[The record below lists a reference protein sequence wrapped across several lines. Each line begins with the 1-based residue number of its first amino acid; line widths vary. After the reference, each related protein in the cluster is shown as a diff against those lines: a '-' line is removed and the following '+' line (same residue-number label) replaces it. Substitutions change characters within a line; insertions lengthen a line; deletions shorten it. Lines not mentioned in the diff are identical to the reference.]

1 VNSPKAGSHHS
12 IDQHWIAQHS
22 RPVIFLILT
31 LALLGAYL
39 AFTIPVSVFPAT
51 NFPRVLIGVDNGVM
65 PIDQMMVTVTRPIE
79 EAVNSV
85 PGLLTVR
92 SITSRGSAEIDLFF
106 RWDVDMFQTLQ
117 YVNAAISRVQPEL
130 PTTAKIEAHRMT
142 FASFPIIGYSLTS
155 DTMPQT
161 RLWEMATYEMKPRLN
176 RLDGVSTVIVQG
188 GQEPEFHI
196 TPDPAK
202 LLTAGVTVSDILEAV
217 RRTNLVDSP
226 GLLER
231 NHQLYLGL
239 VNGQVRTPEEI
250 ANAVVKNTP
259 AGIPVRIGDIATVA
273 PGVRPV
279 YTIVTANG
287 KPAVLININRQPD
300 GNTVQVAQ
308 EVHDEINRIRRTL
321 PPGIQIAP
329 FYDQSIIVNES
340 IRSVRDA
347 ILLGLIFASIILV
360 VFLRDWGTSLVA
372 GLVIPV
378 TVMVT
383 FIALKLMGET
393 FDLMTLGGLAAAVG
407 LVIDDAIVVVEN
419 IVLHRDAGQQRLE
432 AIRRALKEITV
443 PLVFSTITPVVVFIP
458 LIAITGVTGVFFR
471 ALAVTMSV
479 SLLTSLALALT
490 WTPNLSQY
498 FIRGRHDKEG
508 SEAESEL
515 PQAPASPEPN
525 AAEGPEENDN
535 AMKLL
540 AAEEKHLSGFFLRVV
555 NFHERWLRR
564 ALERPRLLILFS
576 AVLIVLSYVCY
587 RFSGS
592 DLLPEMDEGGFTLDY
607 IMPAGSSL
615 AETNRVVGHVEQM
628 LREVPE
634 VESTSRRTGLQ
645 LGLAAVTEAN
655 TGDILVKLRA
665 KRDRDIEEIM
675 AEVRARVNREEP
687 ALDVEFV
694 QVLQDMIDDLTSAP
708 EPIQIKLFAQDPKLL
723 AEWAEKIGD
732 AIGLDEKTKE
742 PKIKGIVDVLNGIDN
757 TVSGPAVT
765 FQVDPSVAARA
776 GFTAEEVALDA
787 SAILEGEPA
796 AAPVV
801 ANDRAYTLRV
811 RFPAANRA
819 SLEAMR
825 DTLLVSSS
833 GHTATLGALA
843 AVVENPGQNE
853 IRRENLQRNVAVTA
867 RLEGIDLGSAMAAVQ
882 RTINGMHV
890 PSSIRVEYGGRYEE
904 QQKSFHDLVIV
915 LILAV
920 LLLFIVLLFEFGTFA
935 APIAILS
942 SALLS
947 TSGVFIALLITRT
960 TFNISSFM
968 GMIMVIGI
976 VAKNGILLLDAD
988 QKMRALGLPA
998 ENAMLQAGRR
1008 RLRPIVMTALAT
1020 VAGMLP
1026 LAFAIGAGSQMLQ
1039 PLAIA
1044 VIGGVLISMVLS
1056 LIITPAVHFYL
1067 SGKDEA
1073 PRLQSSAAV

>member
-1 VNSPKAGSHHS
+1 MNLPETGTTAKPAGL
-12 IDQHWIAQHS
+12 HWIAQHS
-22 RPVIFLILT
+22 RPVIFLTLT
-31 LALLGAYL
+31 LGLLGAYL
-39 AFTIPVSVFPAT
+39 AFTIPVSVFPST
-51 NFPRVLIGVDNGVM
+51 DFPRVLISVDNGVM

-85 PGLLTVR
+85 PGLLNVR
-92 SITSRGSAEIDLFF
+92 SITSRGSAEVDLYL

-130 PTTAKIEAHRMT
+130 PATAKIEAHRMT
-142 FASFPIIGYSLTS
+142 FASFPIIGYSITS
-155 DTMPQT
+155 DSMPQT
-161 RLWEMATYEMKPRLN
+161 RLWEMATYDMKPRLN
-176 RLDGVSTVIVQG
+176 RLEGVSTVLVQG

-196 TPDPAK
+196 VPDPAK
-202 LLTAGVTVSDILEAV
+202 LLSAGITVNDILDAV
-217 RRTNLVDSP
+217 RKTNLVDSP

-250 ANAVVKNTP
+250 ANTVIKNTA
-259 AGIPVRIGDIATVA
+259 AGIPVRIGDIAEVA
-273 PGVRPV
+273 PAVKPV
-279 YTIVTANG
+279 YTVVTANG
-287 KPAVLININRQPD
+287 KPAVLLNINRQPD

-308 EVHDEINRIRRTL
+308 EVHDEIEHIRQSL
-321 PPGIQIAP
+321 PPGIQIQP
-329 FYDQSIIVNES
+329 FYDQSIIVGES
-340 IRSVRDA
+340 IKSVRDA
-347 ILLGLIFASIILV
+347 ILLGLILASIILV

-378 TVMVT
+378 TIMVT

-419 IVLHRDAGQQRLE
+419 IVLHRDAGQGRIE
-432 AIRRALKEITV
+432 AIGSALKEITI
-443 PLVFSTITPVVVFIP
+443 PLIGSTITPVVVFVP
-458 LIAITGVTGVFFR
+458 LIVITGVTGVFFR

-490 WTPNLSQY
+490 WTPTLSQY
-498 FIRGRHDKEG
+498 LIRGRKKKEDEY
-508 SEAESEL
+508 SEPGAPAAQNSEL
-515 PQAPASPEPN
+515 SS
-525 AAEGPEENDN
+525 DDSD

-555 NFHERWLRR
+555 NFHQRWLRS
-564 ALERPRLLILFS
+564 ALERPGLLAIFSALLIAASGL
-576 AVLIVLSYVCY
+576 CY
-587 RFSGS
+587 YFVETG
-592 DLLPEMDEGGFTLDY
+592 LLPEMDEGGFTIDY

-615 AETNRVVGHVEQM
+615 AETNRVVSHVEQM
-628 LREVPE
+628 LREMPE

-655 TGDILVKLRA
+655 TGDILVKLKA

-675 AEVRARVNREEP
+675 ADVRAQIKKEEP
-687 ALDVEFV
+687 ALDVDFI
-694 QVLQDMIDDLTSAP
+694 QVLQDMIGDLTSSP
-708 EPIQIKLFAQDPKLL
+708 QPIEIKLFSEDPKQL
-723 AEWAEKIGD
+723 ETWAPKVAD
-732 AIGLDEKTKE
+732 AIG
-742 PKIKGIVDVLNGIDN
+742 KIDGVVDLLNGIDN
-757 TVSGPAVT
+757 TISGPAVT
-765 FQVDPSVAARA
+765 FQVDPSVAART
-776 GFTAEEVALDA
+776 GFSAEEIAVDA

-796 AAPVV
+796 PTPVI
-801 ANDRAYTLRV
+801 ANGRAYTLRV

-843 AVVENPGQNE
+843 QVVENPGQTE
-853 IRRENLQRNVAVTA
+853 IRRENLQRDVAVTA
-867 RLEGIDLGSAMAAVQ
+867 RLEGRGLGSGMADVQ
-882 RTINGMHV
+882 KIVAGLHI
-890 PSSIRVEYGGRYEE
+890 PSSIRVEYGGTYQE
-904 QQKSFHDLVIV
+904 QQRSFHDLVIV

-947 TSGVFIALLITRT
+947 TSGVFIALLVTHT

-976 VAKNGILLLDAD
+976 VAKNGILLLDSD
-988 QKMRALGLPA
+988 QRMSALGMNA
-998 ENAMLQAGRR
+998 EEAMLQAARR

-1020 VAGMLP
+1020 IAGMLP
-1026 LAFAIGAGSQMLQ
+1026 LAFALGAGSQMLQ

-1056 LIITPAVHFYL
+1056 LIITPAVHYYL
-1067 SGKDEA
+1067 GAKGA
-1073 PRLQSSAAV
+1073 RSAAEERAR